1 MGEGQGVPSH
11 GSVVNEPEW
20 VKGLVL
26 LWAVVWV
33 TDAAW
38 IPCTLEATAPIGPLA
53 WEPSRAAG
61 VALKREKDK
70 KKKNC
75 M

>member
-1 MGEGQGVPSH
+1 M
-11 GSVVNEPEW
+11 
-20 VKGLVL
+20 
-26 LWAVVWV
+26 WV

-53 WEPSRAAG
+53 WEPSCAAG

-70 KKKNC
+70 KKKKIVCRGSNSSSQVRENVHGLVPALKFAC
-75 M
+75 G